1 MQNVKKIRRIILGA
15 WLIFFIL
22 ICLIPTDKAEM
33 PFALT
38 MCGIF
43 VLLIGA
49 IWFICEKFEPA
60 PGSGTPPAL
69 KIYAPFYSIMMMAAL
84 AHTSSTYA
92 WGLVLL
98 VGLYCW
104 LRDYRQSVL
113 FKRRILRCVLFA
125 CVSAIL
131 MVFDVVS
138 YPLGVL
144 LTFGF
149 WCGMLYLAVVYT
161 RQTAEK
167 HSQTM
172 LWLWASMLLLTL
184 VLGMTIFVKFLIG
197 EIQ

>member
-1 MQNVKKIRRIILGA
+1 
-15 WLIFFIL
+15 
-22 ICLIPTDKAEM
+22 M

-38 MCGIF
+38 ICGIF

-84 AHTSSTYA
+84 
-92 WGLVLL
+92 L

-104 LRDYRQSVL
+104 LRDYRQAAL
-113 FKRRILRCVLFA
+113 FNRRILRCVLFA